1 MSQSDAMP
9 EPDAGEGSGLRAAC
23 MPYFVAAAV
32 FSGAI
37 NLLYLAS
44 PLYLMQVY
52 GRALPGRSEATLL
65 LLTLVLLLALL
76 VMALLDAVR
85 ARILVRAGIR
95 MDHMLAA
102 RLLATLAARGTRR
115 EAGGGER
122 RGEALRDLDQV
133 RQVMTG
139 PGVQTLFDAPWTPV
153 YLVILAFIHPLL
165 GAVAAAGAILLLLV
179 ALLTEFAIRRP
190 MRRATE
196 AASRSYAFASD
207 VLRGSEPAVAMGMLP
222 GLVARWQDDRFTMI
236 GGQAIASDRHAA
248 FSAATRFLRL
258 SLQSLMLGVGAW
270 LAIERAVEPAV
281 IFAGVILMGRA
292 LAPVEQA
299 VGAGR
304 QITSAWESWRRLRS
318 LFAEA
323 PASRA
328 RMTLP
333 RPDGRL
339 EVRDLD
345 YRLPGADGRQVLR
358 DVSFAVGKGQAL
370 GIIGPSA
377 AGKSTLARL
386 LIGAMAPGRGSVR
399 LGGVD
404 LRQWDHQALGRHVG
418 YLPQDVGLFA
428 GTVRDNIARFGQAS
442 DEEVVTAALHADVH
456 DMILDL
462 PQGYDTPVG
471 PGGAVLS
478 GGQRQRIGL
487 ARALVGLP
495 SLVVLDEPNAALDAE
510 GEMALR
516 NALEAL
522 KSQGVTFIVIAH
534 RPNIIGAVD
543 ALLVLED
550 GAVST
555 QGPRAEVI
563 DALRRQAVRPVER
576 EGEAA
581 DRSRRDA
588 TGGTPS

>member
-1 MSQSDAMP
+1 MP
-9 EPDAGEGSGLRAAC
+9 QPDAASALEPQNDPGLRRAC
-23 MPYFVAAAV
+23 MPYFIAAAV

-44 PLYLMQVY
+44 PIYLMQVY

-95 MDHMLAA
+95 MDQMLAA

-115 EAGGGER
+115 ESGGGEK
-122 RGEALRDLDQV
+122 RGEALRDLDQL

-139 PGVQTLFDAPWTPV
+139 AGVQTLFDAPWTPI
-153 YLVILAFIHPLL
+153 YLIILALIHPVL
-165 GAVAAAGAILLLLV
+165 GVVATAGALLLL
-179 ALLTEFAIRRP
+179 LLAILSEFAIRRP
-190 MRRATE
+190 MRHATE
-196 AASRSYAFASD
+196 AASRSYAFAGE

-222 GLVARWQDDRFTMI
+222 GLVARWQDDRWGMI
-236 GGQAIASDRHAA
+236 GGQAEASDRHAA

-304 QITSAWESWRRLRS
+304 QISAAWDSWRRLRGV
-318 LFAEA
+318 FAEM
-323 PASRA
+323 PAQKP
-328 RMTLP
+328 RMSLP

-339 EVRDLD
+339 AVEKLT
-345 YRLPGADGRQVLR
+345 YHLSGPGGRRVLR
-358 DVSFAVGKGQAL
+358 DVSFSVAGGQAL

-377 AGKSTLARL
+377 AGKSTLARM
-386 LIGAMAPGRGSVR
+386 LIGALAPGEGRVK

-404 LRQWDHQALGRHVG
+404 LRQWDRQALGRHVG
-418 YLPQDVGLFA
+418 YLPQEVGLFA

-442 DEEVVTAALHADVH
+442 DEEVVAAALHADVH

-516 NALEAL
+516 QALIAL
-522 KSQGVTFIVIAH
+522 KEQGVTFVVIAH

-543 ALLVLED
+543 DLLVLED
-550 GAVST
+550 GAVSMT
-555 QGPRAEVI
+555 GRRAEVI
-563 DALRRQAVRPVER
+563 DALRRQAVRPVDHKEA
-576 EGEAA
+576 EIGEEK
-581 DRSRRDA
+581 RDQSA
-588 TGGTPS
+588 GGAP